1 MHIYLFNVLNILIS
15 MKIEKHLIMKE
26 QVKITELEETRSRF
40 NIALLGTETNGQLS
54 MRVQDVRPGEGTP
67 LHKHTEQ
74 AETFHV
80 VSGVFKF
87 QVGDE
92 VVVGEPGFTVH
103 IPKGTAHCFLYEDV
117 GQKENGNLISV
128 LTPGIHDGFIK
139 NIPEAEQNGVPMNEL
154 TNMAENFGAE
164 IVGPKLT
171 SQA

>member
-1 MHIYLFNVLNILIS
+1 
-15 MKIEKHLIMKE
+15 MKE
-26 QVKITELEETRSRF
+26 QVKITQIEETRNRF
-40 NIALLGTETNGQLS
+40 NIALLGSETNSQLS
-54 MRVQDVRPGEGTP
+54 MRVQSVKPGEGTP
-67 LHKHTEQ
+67 LHFHTEQ

-80 VSGVFKF
+80 VSGKFKF

-92 VVVGEPGFTVH
+92 VIVGEPGFTVH

-139 NIPEAEQNGVPMNEL
+139 SIPAAESKGVPLNDL
-154 TNMAENFGAE
+154 IKMAEEHGAK

-171 SQA
+171 